1 MKQNRTYRLAFTLLE
16 MMVASSLGAFIAI
29 VALSGLRSVTAA
41 RGAIDK
47 HSEAVDELRIAAE
60 QIRADLVNVQ
70 PFGRTMRFEG
80 LIEQDAAEPTPR
92 LIFRTFSRKKVRP
105 DQPESELYE
114 VEYFVSKTENGK
126 ALMRRACPMLGVN
139 SQVSEEK
146 TDGGV
151 IEIIA
156 EPILGV
162 DISYFDG
169 GNWSNQ
175 WSAENMRPPQLV
187 LVNLA
192 VGQTL
197 ATGAKKL
204 YTRQVAA
211 GFNQGQFTEET
222 SAADFNWQQVEGQWQ
237 QTETEQ

>member
-1 MKQNRTYRLAFTLLE
+1 MKQNRTNRLAFTLLE
-16 MMVASSLGAFIAI
+16 MIVASSLAAFIAI

-41 RGAIDK
+41 RGAIDR

-60 QIRADLVNVQ
+60 QIRSDLVNIRPV
-70 PFGRTMRFEG
+70 GRTMRFEG
-80 LIEQDAAEPTPR
+80 LIEQNDTEPTPR
-92 LIFRTFSRKKVRP
+92 LIFRTFSHKKVRL

-114 VEYFVSKTENGK
+114 VEYFVAKTANGK
-126 ALMRRACPMLGVN
+126 ALMRRVCPMLGVN

-151 IEIIA
+151 IETVA
-156 EPILGV
+156 EPIVGI

-175 WSAENMRPPQLV
+175 WSAGNMRPPQLV
-187 LVNLA
+187 LVNIA

-222 SAADFNWQQVEGQWQ
+222 NAADFDWQQVEGQWQ
-237 QTETEQ
+237 PSETNQ

>member
-1 MKQNRTYRLAFTLLE
+1 MKRNRNNLQGFTLLE
-16 MMVASSLGAFIAI
+16 MIISSVLGAFIAI

-70 PFGRTMRFEG
+70 PVGRAIRFEG
-80 LIEQDAAEPTPR
+80 LLEQSGSVSSPR
-92 LIFRTFSRKKVRP
+92 LIFRTFSRKKARM

-114 VEYFVSKTENGK
+114 IEYFVTDDKKGK
-126 ALMRRACPMLGVN
+126 SLMRRVCPIVGIN
-139 SQVSEEK
+139 SWVAQEK
-146 TDGGV
+146 TDGGILEV
-151 IEIIA
+151 VA
-156 EPILGV
+156 EPIVGL
-162 DISYFDG
+162 DIMYFDN
-169 GNWSNQ
+169 GNWSSQ

-187 LVNLA
+187 LVQIA

-197 ATGAKKL
+197 ETGSKKL
-204 YTRQVAA
+204 YTRQIAM

-222 SAADFNWQQVEGQWQ
+222 NAADFNWQQVEGQWQ
-237 QTETEQ
+237 QVETNQ